1 MAKARPEYSE
11 QWYSKSWRPAAAFVY
26 MAICLFDFALA
37 PMYFA
42 YLNHNSQ
49 ITALA
54 ELALRFDPSIQLKVL
69 SQLQDMLVWQPITLK
84 ANGLFHASMAA
95 LLGVSAY
102 SRSQEKI
109 AKIESDKAP
118 VGMTPEVTDPTPVKV
133 EPKLTKEPTNAKAS

>member
-1 MAKARPEYSE
+1 MAKSHVEHTE

-54 ELALRFDPSIQLKVL
+54 EMALKFDPSMQLKVL
-69 SQLQDMLVWQPITLK
+69 SQLQDMLAWQPITLK
-84 ANGLFHASMAA
+84 AHGFFHASMAT

-102 SRSQEKI
+102 ARSKEKI
-109 AKIESDKAP
+109 AKIEADGKTTQES
-118 VGMTPEVTDPTPVKV
+118 TD
-133 EPKLTKEPTNAKAS
+133 AKAS